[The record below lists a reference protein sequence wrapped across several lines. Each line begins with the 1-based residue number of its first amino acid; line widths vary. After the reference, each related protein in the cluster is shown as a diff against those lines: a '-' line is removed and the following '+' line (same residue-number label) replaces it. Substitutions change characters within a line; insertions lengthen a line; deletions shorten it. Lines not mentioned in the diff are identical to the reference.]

1 MQVDKLALNVHHP
14 PHLSLTHS
22 AKLSDCLLPPAV
34 PSLPGGPVTFLQAIS
49 EGEVTLSATLLH
61 YALPPPPPSSS
72 PPPFAA
78 HPAEL
83 VAEQVVRICPPVTVR
98 VAGSGA
104 SAASVHLPWFGGSA
118 LEQTVMLEAAGG
130 EGGKEAAYEGRCLY
144 KLVSFVKYVS

>member
-34 PSLPGGPVTFLQAIS
+34 PSLPGGPVTFLQAIG

-72 PPPFAA
+72 HSPS
-78 HPAEL
+78 EL
-83 VAEQVVRICPPVTVR
+83 VAEQVVRICQPVTVR

-104 SAASVHLPWFGGSA
+104 SAASLHLPWFGGSE

-130 EGGKEAAYEGRCLY
+130 EGCKLVTCEGRCLY
-144 KLVSFVKYVS
+144 KVFFFVECVS